1 MKQFYTPQQV
11 AAMLQVELPY
21 VYGMIRSKQL
31 KAFDILP
38 GLVRVSSEAVDD
50 FVQARSA
57 QDIHS
62 YQMPQEFRKLS
73 HRAQN
78 ILERLSMF
86 HSVEDLTQYSKA
98 EWMRFRGVGAL
109 TLNEIDNLCRAHG
122 YQMRDE

>member
-78 ILERLSMF
+78 ILYRLAMF
-86 HSVEDLTQYSKA
+86 NSVQELTQYTRS
-98 EWMRFRGVGAL
+98 EWMKFRGVGL
-109 TLNEIDNLCRAHG
+109 KTIDEIERLCQAHG
-122 YQMRDE
+122 FEMRDE